1 MHARYLLLLAV
12 LGCGDDASG
21 GNPDGGNGNG
31 DGGDGGGSNSVPCT
45 YTEKDDV
52 GNAMSATPEV
62 TGITF
67 GNTIALC
74 GSVNSGHFTSSSE
87 LVDQD
92 IYRLTFSADAD
103 LILHFTGEAGAIDEL
118 AVQVAQSSTRAGYGS
133 WTHDHGALVAHV
145 TPGDW
150 FVTVGAFNSTDA
162 TSFPYKIIVA
172 SDVPNRCPHATTGGF
187 TEAGDGASNNGND
200 MMTYA
205 LATNSVRQLTASTAD
220 APEATGITAAP
231 GGNYRLTG
239 TAANVDPADDYM
251 DRDTYEFTTG
261 AATNEVSVRLNWQG
275 LPDFD
280 FIVIPKGSVNPI
292 IGAGFDNVNMEA
304 EFETFAVAPNTSYW
318 LWIAAENG
326 SALPANY
333 DATLCSSTYTP

>member
-1 MHARYLLLLAV
+1 VLLAV
-12 LGCGDDASG
+12 IGCGDDSSG
-21 GNPDGGNGNG
+21 ANPDGNN
-31 DGGDGGGSNSVPCT
+31 GDGGGSNSVPCT

-52 GNAMSATPEV
+52 GNAMSTTPEV

-67 GNTIALC
+67 ANAIGLC
-74 GSVNSGHFTSSSE
+74 GSVNSGHFNSTEE

-103 LILHFTGEAGAIDEL
+103 LILHFTGAGGSLDEL

-150 FVTVGAFNSTDA
+150 YVTVGAFNGSDV
-162 TSFPYKIIVA
+162 TSFPYKIVVA
-172 SDVPNRCPHATTGGF
+172 PDTPGRCPHVTTGGY

-200 MMTYA
+200 MMEYT
-205 LATNSVRQLTASTAD
+205 LASNSIRYPTTSTAD
-220 APEATGITAAP
+220 APEATGINAAP

-239 TAANVDPADDYM
+239 TAALVDPGDDYM
-251 DRDTYEFTTG
+251 DRDTYEFTTDG
-261 AATNEVSVRLNWQG
+261 ATNEISVRLNWPG

-292 IGAGFDNVNMEA
+292 IGAGFDNVSMEA

-326 SALPANY
+326 SALPATY